1 MSMRPKLALAALAV
15 AATPVAAQ
23 NSPTVVTAKAAGQ
36 VGERYDGY
44 LGYAVAPSGDLKRQ
58 VDAVNIR
65 RRALYSQLG
74 ASKGVAPQDV
84 GVTAGCSL
92 LATVQVGEAYLLSDN
107 RWRRRDAGEGPPVPS
122 YCRP

>member
-1 MSMRPKLALAALAV
+1 MRLMLAFAALLMAAAPAAAQSSPAV
-15 AATPVAAQ
+15 AA
-23 NSPTVVTAKAAGQ
+23 AKAAGQ

-44 LGYAVAPSGDLKRQ
+44 LGYAVTPTGELRRQ
-58 VDAVNIR
+58 VDAINIR
-65 RRALYSQLG
+65 RRALYSRLG

-92 LATVQVGEAYLLSDN
+92 LATVRVGEAYLLSDN
-107 RWRRRDAGEGPPVPS
+107 RWRRRGAGEGPPIPD

>member
-1 MSMRPKLALAALAV
+1 MRLMLAFAALLMAAAPAAAQSSPAV
-15 AATPVAAQ
+15 AA
-23 NSPTVVTAKAAGQ
+23 AKAAGQ

-44 LGYAVAPSGDLKRQ
+44 LGYAVTPTGDLRRQ
-58 VDAVNIR
+58 VDAINIR
-65 RRALYSQLG
+65 RRALYSRLG

-92 LATVQVGEAYLLSDN
+92 LATVRVGEAYLLSDN
-107 RWRRRDAGEGPPVPS
+107 RWRRRGAGEGPPIPD

>member
-1 MSMRPKLALAALAV
+1 MRLMLALAAVLMAAAPAV
-15 AATPVAAQ
+15 GQSSPAVVA
-23 NSPTVVTAKAAGQ
+23 AKAAGQ

-44 LGYAVAPSGDLKRQ
+44 LGFVVAPSGDLKRQ

-92 LATVQVGEAYLLSDN
+92 LATVRVGEAYLLSDN
-107 RWRRRDAGEGPPVPS
+107 RWRRRGAGEGAPLPN

>member
-1 MSMRPKLALAALAV
+1 MRFKLALAGLIVV
-15 AATPVAAQ
+15 AAPAAAQTSPAVVAA
-23 NSPTVVTAKAAGQ
+23 KGAGQ
-36 VGERYDGY
+36 VGERFDGY
-44 LGYAVAPSGDLKRQ
+44 LGYAAAPSGEVRRA

-65 RRALYSQLG
+65 RRALYSRLG

-92 LATVQVGEAYLLSDN
+92 LATVRVGEAYLLSDN
-107 RWRRRDAGEGPPVPS
+107 RWRRRNTGDGAPVPS

>member
-1 MSMRPKLALAALAV
+1 MRLMLALAAVLV
-15 AATPVAAQ
+15 AAAPAVGQSSPAVVA
-23 NSPTVVTAKAAGQ
+23 AKAAGQ

-44 LGYAVAPSGDLKRQ
+44 LGFVVAPSGDLKRQ

-92 LATVQVGEAYLLSDN
+92 LATVRVGEAYLLSDN
-107 RWRRRDAGEGPPVPS
+107 RWRRRGAGEGMPVPN
-122 YCRP
+122 YCRR